1 MTGMAGKIRSH
12 VVGGFFAD
20 KTAGAVLFVEERK
33 LLEGLLEALPVEPEH
48 TLNGG
53 CGAVF
58 SYPAETLREK
68 IVEAGHRSC
77 LRCKR
82 SDECSFVSGSMGAL
96 GGYPFLF
103 RIVRDGEVFH
113 GGDHDAFAAEENRLR
128 LEWLKS
134 KQEEAGRVVDSYSG
148 AVDAFLRGDRAS
160 AFFEAIKGTVS
171 LLDRMGGSQY
181 VVGGAPASL
190 SGPLQELG
198 LSWPCSP
205 DDVRAAFK
213 REALRR
219 HPDRGGNDESLH
231 RAVQAR
237 DALLG
242 AL

>member
-1 MTGMAGKIRSH
+1 MTGMAEKIRSH

-20 KTAGAVLFVEERK
+20 KTTGALLFVEERK
-33 LLEGLLEALPVEPEH
+33 LFDRLLEELPVSPEH
-48 TLNGG
+48 TLDNGS
-53 CGAVF
+53 GAIF
-58 SYPAETLREK
+58 AYPADALRKK
-68 IVEAGHRSC
+68 IIEAGHKSC
-77 LRCKR
+77 LRCKV
-82 SDECSFVSGSMGAL
+82 SEECGFVSESMWAL

-103 RIVRDGEVFH
+103 KIVRGDEVFH

-128 LEWLKS
+128 LEWLKA
-134 KQEEAGRVVDSYSG
+134 KQGEVGRVVDSYAG
-148 AVDAFLRGDRAS
+148 AVDAFLRGDKAG
-160 AFFEAIKGTVS
+160 AVFEALKGTVG
-171 LLDRMGGSQY
+171 LIDKMGGGSSY
-181 VVGGAPASL
+181 ADAAPTHL
-190 SGPLQELG
+190 TGPLRELG